1 MEERSERRI
10 ATTNLTSVVLPTLG
24 YVSHVS
30 RIHRRRSKLFC
41 HMTLDTT
48 PSAMKYFLSAGDD
61 RDTDCHAV
69 PLPPPPPP
77 PPLPETRSGCASSLA
92 LSNVTAA
99 GGRNLGRA
107 GRCR

>member
-1 MEERSERRI
+1 MEERSERRS
-10 ATTNLTSVVLPTLG
+10 ATTNLTSVVLPTFG

-69 PLPPPPPP
+69 PLPPPLL
-77 PPLPETRSGCASSLA
+77 PLPEARGGCAASLA
-92 LSNVTAA
+92 VSNVTAA
-99 GGRNLGRA
+99 GGTNLGRA
-107 GRCR
+107 GCCR